1 MSGPSTTPSGQA
13 AGLVDMSS
21 FSKFEISGPGA
32 LPLLQ
37 RLAGAELDVRAGKIV
52 YTQLL
57 NERGGIEADVT
68 ITRLGDEEFYLV
80 TGSGFGRHDTA
91 FMLRHAPD

>member
-1 MSGPSTTPSGQA
+1 
-13 AGLVDMSS
+13 MSS

-32 LPLLQ
+32 LALLQ
-37 RLAGAELDVRAGKIV
+37 RLAGADLDVAIGKIV

-80 TGSGFGRHDTA
+80 TGSGFGRHDSA
-91 FMLRHAPD
+91 FVLRYAPDDGSVRSGRSHRRSGC